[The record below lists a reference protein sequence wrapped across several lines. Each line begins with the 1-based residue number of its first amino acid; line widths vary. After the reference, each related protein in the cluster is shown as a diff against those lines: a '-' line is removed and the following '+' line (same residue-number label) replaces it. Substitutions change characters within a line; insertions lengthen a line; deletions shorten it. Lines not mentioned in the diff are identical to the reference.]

1 MTSIETVSERER
13 QESTS
18 YGTAMVEDVQS
29 HNEDADETMT
39 LSSNASQSTEPEEEV
54 SIWCDERELQNERR
68 QTLSDTLANLTG
80 GRFSPVRSTLN
91 AAWDDI
97 SSTQQKYYTRKAQEA
112 VTASLSVISPG
123 QEKELWNSIRRE
135 SLINSENGD
144 SSKRKHFDTS
154 TGLIDVLI
162 KAHDQAESWQTKRQ
176 ILSIFA
182 NDFSRVELQ
191 NLIPG
196 LSKWRID
203 QARQH
208 AIEAGK

>member
-29 HNEDADETMT
+29 HNEDADE
-39 LSSNASQSTEPEEEV
+39 
-54 SIWCDERELQNERR
+54 REFQNERR

-80 GRFSPVRSTLN
+80 GRFSPIRSTLN

-97 SSTQQKYYTRKAQEA
+97 SSTQQKYYTRKTQEA
-112 VTASLSVISPG
+112 VTASLSVISPR

-135 SLINSENGD
+135 SLINSKNDD
-144 SSKRKHFDTS
+144 SSKRKHFHTS

-176 ILSIFA
+176 I
-182 NDFSRVELQ
+182 
-191 NLIPG
+191 
-196 LSKWRID
+196 
-203 QARQH
+203 
-208 AIEAGK
+208 